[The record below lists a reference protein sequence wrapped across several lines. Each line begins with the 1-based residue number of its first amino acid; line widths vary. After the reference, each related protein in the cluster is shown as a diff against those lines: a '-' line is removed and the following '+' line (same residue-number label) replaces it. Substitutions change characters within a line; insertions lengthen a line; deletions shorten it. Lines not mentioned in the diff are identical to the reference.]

1 MRYLLILTAFAL
13 AAAGPEDAITAAE
26 NNWTKAVVKRDI
38 AALNAIYTPD
48 LIYAHS
54 TGNVETLAQYIERLK
69 TGKQRYDT
77 MTFEKSKIVMHG
89 GSAVSHSIVRFTGQN
104 DAGPFND
111 HLMLMHL
118 WVKSGKTWR
127 LAAHQ
132 TTKIP

>member
-1 MRYLLILTAFAL
+1 MRYLLLFTALAL
-13 AAAGPEDAITAAE
+13 AAAPEDAITAAE
-26 NNWTKAVVKRDI
+26 SNWSKAVIKRDI
-38 AALNAIYTPD
+38 AALTAIYTPD

-54 TGNVETLAQYIERLK
+54 TGNIENLAQYLDRLK
-69 TGKQRYDT
+69 GGKQRYDT

-89 GSAVSHSIVRFTGQN
+89 NAAVSHSIVRFTGQN